1 MPTVTVLTTALSISS
16 SNPAF
21 HKSIASAIL
30 PHTHEL
36 AVSQFG
42 HNLINAIVEV
52 PSKGKERS
60 IPFHMKEAFM
70 ARLGEHEAELR
81 DSWMGRSVWRNWKG
95 DMWKTRRLDWKLWMK
110 EVDANIPSS
119 LPQRGPKV
127 AEKKPDR
134 KPAPEAV
141 EEPVFEQPAI
151 EELTIEEPVAEP
163 AVEDDTKMDVDEV
176 VADDDDE
183 EKKTKKKSKKEKKDK
198 KDKKDKKKDKK
209 DKTEKKEKKEKKKKS
224 KSDDAKVDEEPDE

>member
-1 MPTVTVLTTALSISS
+1 MPTVTVLTTALATSS

-36 AVSQFG
+36 AISQFG

-70 ARLGEHEAELR
+70 ARLGDHEAELR

-95 DMWKTRRLDWKLWMK
+95 DMWKTRRGDWKLWMR
-110 EVDANIPSS
+110 EVDANVPSS

-127 AEKKPDR
+127 AEREKPPA
-134 KPAPEAV
+134 KPVPEVVEEHPDQEPAAEEHITEDNMKMGVDDAV
-141 EEPVFEQPAI
+141 EAAVNG
-151 EELTIEEPVAEP
+151 EEEESKKDKKV
-163 AVEDDTKMDVDEV
+163 
-176 VADDDDE
+176 
-183 EKKTKKKSKKEKKDK
+183 KTKKSKKDKKEKKDK
-198 KDKKDKKKDKK
+198 KKKG
-209 DKTEKKEKKEKKKKS
+209 KS
-224 KSDDAKVDEEPDE
+224 AETKADEETEE